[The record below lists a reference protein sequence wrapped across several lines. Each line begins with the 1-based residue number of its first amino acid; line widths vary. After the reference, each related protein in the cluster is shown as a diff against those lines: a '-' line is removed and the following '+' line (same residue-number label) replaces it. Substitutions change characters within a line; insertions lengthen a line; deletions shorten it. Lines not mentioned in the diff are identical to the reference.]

1 MWHARP
7 LDDAD
12 IAAVVAMVNQCES
25 ADSGEVMLEAADL
38 VSDLAGLD
46 RQRDA
51 VVVVSGGRIVG
62 WAMVWQT
69 RKRWADV
76 HPDARG
82 HGIGEWLL
90 KWSTWRA
97 TALGADRIGQTID
110 DRRTEVAAWLA
121 GHGYT
126 PRYHSWILSA
136 PADAAEHRAEPVAP
150 GEVDAVLDLFERT
163 FAEHQ
168 DRLPAPC
175 AQWRAATVERPGFE
189 PDDLLVIRVGDRPA
203 AAAFL
208 IDSGEVWVDK
218 LAVAPEFRGHG
229 FARDL
234 LDAARSRATGRG
246 YSHVRLS
253 TDSNAGALEVYT
265 RLGMS
270 VERSFTHWAVD
281 L

>member
-1 MWHARP
+1 VWHARP

-12 IAAVVAMVNQCES
+12 IDAVVAMVNECES

-51 VVVVSGGRIVG
+51 VVVVIGGRIVG
-62 WAMVWQT
+62 WGMVSQT
-69 RKRWADV
+69 RRRWADV

-82 HGIGEWLL
+82 QGIGEWLL

-97 TALGADRIGQTID
+97 AALGADRIGQTID
-110 DRRTEVAAWLA
+110 DQRTDVAAWLA

-136 PADAAEHRAEPVAP
+136 PASTTEHRAEPATP
-150 GEVDAVLDLFERT
+150 DEVDAALDLFEQT
-163 FAEHQ
+163 FAEHP
-168 DRLPAPC
+168 DRLPVAR
-175 AQWRAATVERPGFE
+175 AQWRAATVERPGFQSG
-189 PDDLLVIRVGDRPA
+189 DLLVIRVGDRPVA
-203 AAAFL
+203 AEFL
-208 IDSGEVWVDK
+208 IDSGEMWVDK
-218 LAVAPEFRGHG
+218 LAVAPAFRGRG

-234 LDAARSRATGRG
+234 LNAAGSRATRRG
-246 YSHVRLS
+246 YSYVRLS

-265 RLGMS
+265 RLGMT

>member
-1 MWHARP
+1 
-7 LDDAD
+7 
-12 IAAVVAMVNQCES
+12 MVNECES
-25 ADSGEVMLEAADL
+25 ADSDEVMLEAADL
-38 VSDLAGLD
+38 ISDLAGLD

-62 WAMVWQT
+62 WGMVWQT

-82 HGIGEWLL
+82 QGIGEWLL

-110 DRRTEVAAWLA
+110 DRRADVSTWLA

-126 PRYHSWILSA
+126 PRYHSWILSS
-136 PADAAEHRAEPVAP
+136 PAGTAEHRAEPAAP
-150 GEVDAVLDLFERT
+150 DEVDAVLDLFERT

-168 DRLPAPC
+168 DRLPLTR
-175 AQWRAATVERPGFE
+175 AQWEAATVARPGFDSE
-189 PDDLLVIRVGDRPA
+189 DLLVIHVDDQPV

-218 LAVAPEFRGHG
+218 LAVAPEFRRRG

-234 LDAARSRATGRG
+234 LDAAKGRAARSN

-265 RLGMS
+265 RLGMT

>member
-1 MWHARP
+1 VWHARP
-7 LDDAD
+7 LEDAD
-12 IAAVVAMVNQCES
+12 IDAVVAMVNECEV
-25 ADSGEVMLEAADL
+25 ADHGEVMLESADL
-38 VSDLAGLD
+38 VSALAGLD

-51 VVVVSGGRIVG
+51 VVVVRTGRIVG
-62 WAMVWQT
+62 WGMVWQT

-76 HPDARG
+76 HPDARCQ
-82 HGIGEWLL
+82 GIGTWLL
-90 KWSTWRA
+90 QWSQWRA
-97 TALGADRIGQTID
+97 AALGAHRIGQTID
-110 DRRTEVAAWLA
+110 DRRTEVATWLA

-126 PRYHSWILSA
+126 PRYHAWILSA
-136 PADAAEHRAEPVAP
+136 PAGAAEHRAEPATP
-150 GEVDAVLDLFERT
+150 NELDAVLDLFERT

-168 DRLPAPC
+168 DRRPLER
-175 AQWRAATVERPGFE
+175 AQWRAATVERSGFTPE
-189 PDDLLVIRVGDRPA
+189 DLLVIRVEDQPV

-218 LAVAPEFRGHG
+218 LAVAPDFRGRG

-234 LDAARSRATGRG
+234 LDAARSRATRRG

-253 TDSNAGALEVYT
+253 TDSNAGALELYT